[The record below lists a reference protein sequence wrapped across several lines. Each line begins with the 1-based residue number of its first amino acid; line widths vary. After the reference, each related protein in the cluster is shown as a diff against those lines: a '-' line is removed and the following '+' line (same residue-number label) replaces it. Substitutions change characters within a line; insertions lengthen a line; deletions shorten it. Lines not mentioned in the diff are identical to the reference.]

1 MKKCFYYICI
11 LIIFYQVNSILPDEK
26 KQELL
31 DKYAK
36 IILEEEDDIYFDV
49 NYNLLGAG
57 YSYDITKIQELFSKY
72 NFPSS
77 YNFVEDTNATV
88 HIKNQKSCGCCW
100 AMASTTA
107 LAYRFHKK
115 GIEVDLSPQ
124 HELSCYIHDCNRGNN
139 LIDSQLTLVKNG
151 TLTEECFP
159 FSSQNGSVTEKC
171 ITNNTCKNPD
181 IKYEKYYARNAY
193 KILLDQDNIYNVTA
207 IIIDQLLTDGPV
219 ISSMVLYSDF
229 QDLNSDPNCKNTV
242 YTYDGASMSFG
253 GHGVAIVGYGFQD
266 NKYYWLA
273 QNSWGDTACQGGFIK
288 IEFGQAGIGSVS
300 WSQPYI
306 GEKESGKLININ
318 FGKIDLSCNIKVYT
332 ENNLDNFKNQ
342 LNIIYKHK
350 EKLVE
355 FDYICGVDKLANETT
370 KSIKCFYENM
380 NIEIYKGI
388 YEYYSFRVIGQKNN
402 FVFNDSF
409 FDQKFHF
416 YGNDKIEHF
425 SALYYSVFKYNYIS
439 ETSNRIFFLYEPVGI
454 DPTIPPIYANIYTD
468 NPLKNCV
475 RTQYLIDGRYVAYCD
490 IDKDE
495 YNYFENC
502 DKSNNT
508 HRMITEALCGVT
520 YYRNMITCKIDKNS
534 YPIFKIKNFQILNEE
549 EEDFGIKIRRTSLNV
564 EIEGNVE
571 NFSGMFNSFLIIVLL
586 EVNNQNIT
594 NYMDCETG
602 EPKKLDDNFNLEC
615 QIYENAKVDNYYLLP
630 YYAIISAEK
639 PFEVVLKD
647 IIKGKFNNNKNNNA
661 DNS

>member
-1 MKKCFYYICI
+1 
-11 LIIFYQVNSILPDEK
+11 
-26 KQELL
+26 
-31 DKYAK
+31 
-36 IILEEEDDIYFDV
+36 
-49 NYNLLGAG
+49 
-57 YSYDITKIQELFSKY
+57 
-72 NFPSS
+72 
-77 YNFVEDTNATV
+77 
-88 HIKNQKSCGCCW
+88 
-100 AMASTTA
+100 
-107 LAYRFHKK
+107 
-115 GIEVDLSPQ
+115 
-124 HELSCYIHDCNRGNN
+124 
-139 LIDSQLTLVKNG
+139 
-151 TLTEECFP
+151 
-159 FSSQNGSVTEKC
+159 
-171 ITNNTCKNPD
+171 
-181 IKYEKYYARNAY
+181 
-193 KILLDQDNIYNVTA
+193 
-207 IIIDQLLTDGPV
+207 
-219 ISSMVLYSDF
+219 
-229 QDLNSDPNCKNTV
+229 
-242 YTYDGASMSFG
+242 
-253 GHGVAIVGYGFQD
+253 
-266 NKYYWLA
+266 
-273 QNSWGDTACQGGFIK
+273 
-288 IEFGQAGIGSVS
+288 
-300 WSQPYI
+300 
-306 GEKESGKLININ
+306 
-318 FGKIDLSCNIKVYT
+318 
-332 ENNLDNFKNQ
+332 
-342 LNIIYKHK
+342 
-350 EKLVE
+350 
-355 FDYICGVDKLANETT
+355 
-370 KSIKCFYENM
+370 M
-380 NIEIYKGI
+380 NIEIYKGT

-409 FDQKFHF
+409 FDQNFHF